1 MTENWKIPLY
11 KIFSDDEDVNLIT
24 KIIKRGSFWALGP
37 EIEEFEQE
45 LRNYVGVDYCVTL
58 NSGTS
63 ALHASFLAYG
73 IGNLDEVIVPSF
85 SFISTANSVLF
96 VGGKPIFADI
106 EEETFGLDP
115 DSVQSKINSKTKA
128 VVPMDYGG
136 LPCKIFEI
144 NEIAKQ
150 KNIFLIEDAA
160 ESLGSKINDSKIGS
174 ISDSSIFSFCGN
186 KVLTTGEGGA
196 VVTNSKE
203 IYEKIKMIRS
213 HGRLDN
219 INYFENSS
227 KPQYLDLGYNWR
239 MSSITAALGITQLQ
253 KLDKLIEMRRNNAKF
268 LSDRLQKFKE
278 IQTPNEPSG
287 YKHIYQMYTIRLSN
301 SILRDKLHKFLIDKR
316 IFSKVYFNPIHKTE
330 FYQQKSSSQNNSLHI
345 TEKIANEVLTIPLYP
360 NMTNEEKNYLID
372 AFNEF
377 FEKIN

>member
-1 MTENWKIPLY
+1 
-11 KIFSDDEDVNLIT
+11 
-24 KIIKRGSFWALGP
+24 
-37 EIEEFEQE
+37 
-45 LRNYVGVDYCVTL
+45 
-58 NSGTS
+58 
-63 ALHASFLAYG
+63 
-73 IGNLDEVIVPSF
+73 
-85 SFISTANSVLF
+85 
-96 VGGKPIFADI
+96 
-106 EEETFGLDP
+106 
-115 DSVQSKINSKTKA
+115 
-128 VVPMDYGG
+128 
-136 LPCKIFEI
+136 
-144 NEIAKQ
+144 
-150 KNIFLIEDAA
+150 
-160 ESLGSKINDSKIGS
+160 
-174 ISDSSIFSFCGN
+174 
-186 KVLTTGEGGA
+186 
-196 VVTNSKE
+196 
-203 IYEKIKMIRS
+203 
-213 HGRLDN
+213 
-219 INYFENSS
+219 
-227 KPQYLDLGYNWR
+227 
-239 MSSITAALGITQLQ
+239 